1 MYTTIQTDYIRVSNY
16 PHLDIVSDDNL
27 CVFNIPKE
35 NYTYLNNYVGKNS
48 IYSNFWENYLNERYN
63 IQNKI
68 ITCYV
73 MLTPTEYNQFK
84 WNKFVKIGNQLCIVN
99 KIYDYDMTSN
109 QPTKVDLITIQD
121 INGYTTT
128 NYNA

>member
-1 MYTTIQTDYIRVSNY
+1 
-16 PHLDIVSDDNL
+16 
-27 CVFNIPKE
+27 
-35 NYTYLNNYVGKNS
+35 
-48 IYSNFWENYLNERYN
+48 
-63 IQNKI
+63 
-68 ITCYV
+68 
-73 MLTPTEYNQFK
+73 MLTPTEYNQFQ

-121 INGYTTT
+121 INGYTKN